1 MTCLFIPINESYWQM
16 VRFGHSYPICS
27 MVWSIFTN
35 IYHQNDHFG
44 VGKYSSTMEHLGMLN
59 YHFGCRIMV
68 SQRVIFGSRDA
79 RFPIYWVPVLS
90 MWAPPVIRWFIN
102 PMNTIVMGIIKH
114 IVIGVMNQLSYRF
127 WGPLCNDQ
135 RFVF

>member
-1 MTCLFIPINESYWQM
+1 MLHG
-16 VRFGHSYPICS
+16 VG
-27 MVWSIFTN
+27 N

-90 MWAPPVIRWFIN
+90 MWGPP
-102 PMNTIVMGIIKH
+102 
-114 IVIGVMNQLSYRF
+114 SYKMVYKPHEYDSYGYHKAYSY
-127 WGPLCNDQ
+127 WSYEPT
-135 RFVF
+135 

>member
-90 MWAPPVIRWFIN
+90 MWGPP
-102 PMNTIVMGIIKH
+102 
-114 IVIGVMNQLSYRF
+114 SYKMVYKPHEYDSYGYHKAYSY
-127 WGPLCNDQ
+127 WSYEPT
-135 RFVF
+135 